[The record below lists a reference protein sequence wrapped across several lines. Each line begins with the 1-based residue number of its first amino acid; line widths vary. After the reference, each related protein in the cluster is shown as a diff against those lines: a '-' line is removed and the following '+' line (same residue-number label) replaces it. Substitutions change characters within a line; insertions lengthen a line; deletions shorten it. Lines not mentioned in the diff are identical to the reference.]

1 MAIDPI
7 TAGLV
12 LKGTQ
17 SFLSLYGKNKVAK
30 QQLQELN
37 QNILLAQLTAVSN
50 TNDIMSGTTEILRNN
65 ETMASTSGY
74 YANDSASF
82 RAIQARVSENEA
94 RDLVNV
100 NLQKDI
106 TISSMNASLKNVKDQ
121 MTLDRINLGIEL
133 GSMYYSH
140 TNYMKD
146 KKIEEV
152 YRKNEEKYR
161 TSVLKQREE
170 QIKELKTQN
179 QLLLNMKRTNKFN
192 QKILMRRVTG
202 NYNRGYEKGW

>member
-1 MAIDPI
+1 MAIDPY
-7 TAGLV
+7 TAALIF
-12 LKGTQ
+12 KGTQ
-17 SFLSLYGKNKVAK
+17 SFLGLHGKNKVAK
-30 QQLQELN
+30 QQLQEIN
-37 QNILLAQLTAVSN
+37 QNKLLAQLTAVSN

-82 RAIQARVSENEA
+82 RAIQARVSETEA

-100 NLQKDI
+100 NLQKEI
-106 TISSMNASLKNVKDQ
+106 AISSMNASLKNVKSQ
-121 MTLDRINLGIEL
+121 MTMDRINLGIEL

-140 TNYMKD
+140 TNHMKD
-146 KKIEEV
+146 KEIENV

-202 NYNRGYEKGW
+202 NYNKGYDKGW